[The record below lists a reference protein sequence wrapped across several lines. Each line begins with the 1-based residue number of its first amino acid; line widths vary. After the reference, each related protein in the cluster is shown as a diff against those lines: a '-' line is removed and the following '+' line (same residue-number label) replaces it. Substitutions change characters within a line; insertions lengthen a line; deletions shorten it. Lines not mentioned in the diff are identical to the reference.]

1 MHVKGVIYE
10 RYEARHRTAAGASKL
25 RDEATRLGI
34 SPEDY
39 ARAVLADTLSGTPAE
54 FRRAAE
60 RVLRKNEELY
70 KRLA

>member
-1 MHVKGVIYE
+1 MRLAIE
-10 RYEARHRTAAGASKL
+10 LPPAQAGRL
-25 RDEATRLGI
+25 REEATRLGI

-39 ARAVLADTLSGTPAE
+39 ARAALADLLSGTSAE
-54 FRRAAE
+54 FRAAAE